1 MGADIDVT
9 GNTARI
15 MGGLPLRGASV
26 SATDLRAGAALV
38 IAALAAD
45 GTSEI
50 GGVEYIERGYCD
62 IDAKFRALGADM
74 HIVELE

>member
-1 MGADIDVT
+1 M
-9 GNTARI
+9 
-15 MGGLPLRGASV
+15 
-26 SATDLRAGAALV
+26 